1 MGILVQFFRD
11 MRLWEPP
18 VRWAFWVAL
27 ALLVA
32 LLIAF
37 AVGREQ
43 VPTWSLAGLLGL
55 TLVLQGIALYG
66 NRHLVTPYT
75 QAQRAFRGGEFA
87 QARTILEQHIAEQSL
102 AGKTVSADVYVLLGN
117 ALRNLGEVDESER
130 VLRRVV
136 EQQPDYGFALYGLGR
151 TLLVRGKYAEAAEFI
166 KKSLLFG
173 APKAVSFE
181 MGYATLESGDAET
194 GREILHEALA
204 YADEPYRK
212 LMAYH
217 LLGGLETLVEPPPR
231 SLASGLAYW
240 EREADV
246 FASTPYGARVA
257 KHIEAM
263 RAALDRV

>member
-1 MGILVQFFRD
+1 MGILIQFFRD
-11 MRLWEPP
+11 MRHWEAP
-18 VRWAFWVAL
+18 VRWSFWVAL
-27 ALLVA
+27 GLLVA

-37 AVGREQ
+37 AVGRDQ
-43 VPTWSLAGLLGL
+43 VPTWSLAGLVAL

-75 QAQRAFRGGEFA
+75 QAQRAFRDGEFA
-87 QARTILEQHIAEQSL
+87 QARTILEQHIAEQSR
-102 AGKTVSADVYVLLGN
+102 AGKTINADVYVLLGN
-117 ALRNLGEVDESER
+117 ALRNLAELDESER

-151 TLLVRGKYAEAAEFI
+151 TLLVKGEYAEAAKTI

-181 MGYATLESGDAET
+181 MGYATLESGDTEA
-194 GREILHEALA
+194 GREILHEAVA
-204 YADEPYRK
+204 HADEPYRK

-217 LLGGLETLVEPPPR
+217 LLDGLDRLVEPAPR
-231 SLASGLAYW
+231 SMASGLAYW
-240 EREADV
+240 EREAAV
-246 FASTPYGARVA
+246 FASTPYGVRVA
-257 KHIEAM
+257 EHVQAM